1 MVITFHAAAIYC
13 TADLS
18 NIAKDSNITNNGGL
32 HMKQVRLGII
42 GFGVMGENHSKYI
55 FNGEVSGCILSGICD
70 DNPERLKRARALYP
84 DVKLFNDYQNM
95 INSGMIDA
103 VLIATPHYDHPKIA
117 IYSLQK
123 GLHTLVEKPAGV
135 YTKQVLEMNEAA
147 AKTDKVFGIMYNQ
160 RTNPLYQ
167 KLRDLVISGELGEIK
182 RTNWIIDWYRPQSYY
197 DSGGWRA
204 TWKGEGGGVLLN
216 QDPHQ
221 LDLWQWTCGM
231 PKRVRAFCYFGK
243 YHKIEVED
251 EVTAFVEYENGATG
265 VFVTSTAM
273 TPETNRLE
281 VMGDKGKVVI
291 EDGKLTFDRLRVPER
306 QFNEEYSGGAI
317 AKPECWRCDIPVPSG
332 QGGQHVEITQN
343 FTNAILKGE
352 ELLAPGIEGIN
363 GLQISNA
370 MHLSSWIDDWVD
382 IPVDPDL
389 FYEKLMERVK
399 SE

>member
-1 MVITFHAAAIYC
+1 
-13 TADLS
+13 
-18 NIAKDSNITNNGGL
+18 
-32 HMKQVRLGII
+32 MKQVRLGII

-55 FNGEVSGCILSGICD
+55 TKDQVSGAILSCICD
-70 DNPERLKRARALYP
+70 GNPERLKRAKELYP
-84 DVKLFNDYQNM
+84 KVKLFSDYKEM
-95 INSGMIDA
+95 INSGHADA
-103 VLIATPHYDHPKIA
+103 VLIATPHYDHPGIA
-117 IYSLQK
+117 IYALEK
-123 GLHTLVEKPAGV
+123 GLHTLIEKPAGV
-135 YTKQVLEMNEAA
+135 YTKQVLEMNEVA

-204 TWKGEGGGVLLN
+204 TWAGEGGGVLLN

-243 YHKIEVED
+243 YHDIEVED
-251 EVTAFVEYENGATG
+251 EVNAFVEYENGATG

-281 VMGDKGKVVI
+281 VMGDRGKVVI

-306 QFNEEYSGGAI
+306 QFNKEYKGGYI
-317 AKPECWRCDIPVPSG
+317 AKPECWSCDIPIPSG
-332 QGGQHVEITQN
+332 DGGQHLEITQN

-352 ELLAPGIEGIN
+352 ELLAPGIEGVN

-370 MHLSSWIDDWVD
+370 MHLSSWINDWVD

-399 SE
+399 P